1 MPTAHHLSNSP
12 IHSPVAINCFNL
24 QLHMMATP
32 IYQTVILGGGF
43 TGLFTALHL
52 SHRHYP
58 RSVIL
63 IDQND
68 RFCFKP
74 LLYEYFSGEMDAE
87 QVVPRY
93 EELLNRSGIIF
104 VQGSVESIDLPQ
116 RQVQLIG
123 GDCYGYS
130 NLVLAL
136 GSVTG
141 YFGVEGAQQHA
152 LPFRTQQDAIAIDRR
167 LRDCLQRALQ
177 LPDQESRRRL
187 LTTVV
192 VGGGPSG
199 VEMAATLADF
209 VPQWYAAM
217 GGRPDE
223 VRIVLV
229 NHGELLEGDVNHQ
242 LRATAEQALQE
253 RTVPVEVLIGA
264 KVVRIDVG
272 HLTYQRHDREEV
284 LAAGT
289 IIWTTGTSPHPLIQ
303 SLPIAEQNRDR
314 HGRLSVTPTLQLPDF
329 PEVFA
334 GGDCAMDLQPE
345 SGRGPAY
352 EPAETPKQSTS
363 AEQHHSNPQPL
374 PPTAQVAYQQGAAI
388 AHNLRA
394 LALGYDLKPAR
405 VNLRG
410 TLLKLGLNN
419 SAANIF
425 DTIEV
430 TGETGHLIRQGTYL
444 ELLPTPIH
452 NFKAT
457 TDWLKNEIVE
467 RYHPNSLKQLVKAA
481 GVVGGVVAGTV
492 LAKRVARSLS
502 EDQ

>member
-1 MPTAHHLSNSP
+1 
-12 IHSPVAINCFNL
+12 
-24 QLHMMATP
+24 MATP
-32 IYQTVILGGGF
+32 TYQTVILGGGF

-52 SHRHYP
+52 SHQHYP

-74 LLYEYFSGEMDAE
+74 LLYEYFSGEMDAK
-87 QVVPRY
+87 QVTPRY
-93 EELLNRSGIIF
+93 EELLQQSGVIF
-104 VQGSVESIDLPQ
+104 VQGSVKSIDLQQ
-116 RQVQLIG
+116 RQIQLAN
-123 GDCYGYS
+123 GDHYGYS

-141 YFGVEGAQQHA
+141 YFGVEGAKENA
-152 LPFRTQQDAIAIDRR
+152 LPFRSQDDAIALDRH
-167 LRDCLQRALQ
+167 LRDRLQQATQLQ
-177 LPDQESRRRL
+177 DAASRRRL

-199 VEMAATLADF
+199 VEMVATLADF
-209 VPQWYAAM
+209 LPQWYAEL
-217 GGRPDE
+217 GGNAEEIR
-223 VRIVLV
+223 VLLV
-229 NHGELLEGDVNHQ
+229 NHGELLEGDVNSQ
-242 LRATAEQALQE
+242 LRTAAKQALQE
-253 RTVPVEVLIGA
+253 RTVPVEVIIGA
-264 KVVRIDVG
+264 KVTAIHPDR
-272 HLTYQRHDREEV
+272 LEYQRNDQTEI
-284 LAAGT
+284 LGAGT
-289 IIWTTGTSPHPLIQ
+289 IVWTAGTNTHPLIK
-303 SLPIAEQNRDR
+303 SLPIADEHRDK
-314 HGRLSVTPTLQLPDF
+314 HGRLSVTPTLKLPDF

-345 SGRGPAY
+345 SGSGDEY
-352 EPAETPKQSTS
+352 EPTEHQLEQSTS
-363 AEQHHSNPQPL
+363 AENHHPNPKPL

-394 LALGYDLKPAR
+394 LALGYALEPAR

-430 TGETGHLIRQGTYL
+430 TGEVGHLIRQGAYL

-457 TDWLKNEIVE
+457 TEWLKDEVVE
-467 RYHPNSLKQLVKAA
+467 HYHPNSLKQVVKAA
-481 GVVGGVVAGTV
+481 GVVGGIVVGA
-492 LAKRVARSLS
+492 AIARRIARSLS
-502 EDQ
+502 DDR

>member
-1 MPTAHHLSNSP
+1 
-12 IHSPVAINCFNL
+12 
-24 QLHMMATP
+24 MATP

-52 SHRHYP
+52 SHQYYP

-74 LLYEYFSGEMDAE
+74 LLYEYFSGEMDAQ

-93 EELLNRSGIIF
+93 EELLHRSGVIF
-104 VQGSVESIDLPQ
+104 VKGRAESINLQQ
-116 RQVQLIG
+116 RQIYLMG
-123 GDCYGYS
+123 GDCYSYS

-141 YFGVEGAQQHA
+141 YFGVDGAREHA
-152 LPFRTQQDAIAIDRR
+152 LPFRTQEDAIAIDRH
-167 LRDCLQRALQ
+167 LRDRLQRAIQLQ
-177 LPDQESRRRL
+177 DLESRRHL

-209 VPQWYAAM
+209 LPQWYTELGGNAAEI
-217 GGRPDE
+217 R
-223 VRIVLV
+223 VVLV
-229 NHGELLEGDVNHQ
+229 NHGELLEGDVNSQ
-242 LRATAEQALQE
+242 LRTIATQALQE
-253 RTVPVEVLIGA
+253 RTVPVEVMIGA
-264 KVVRIDVG
+264 KVTAIQPDY
-272 HLTYQRHDREEV
+272 LEYQQNGQIAT
-284 LAAGT
+284 LKAGT
-289 IIWTTGTSPHPLIQ
+289 IIWTTGTNTHPLIK
-303 SLPIAEQNRDR
+303 SLPILDAHRDK

-345 SGRGPAY
+345 SGIGDEY
-352 EPAETPKQSTS
+352 EPAEHQSGQSTS
-363 AEQHHSNPQPL
+363 AEAHHPNPKPL

-388 AHNLRA
+388 AYNLRA
-394 LALGYDLKPAR
+394 LALGYALKPAK
-405 VNLRG
+405 VDLRG
-410 TLLKLGLNN
+410 TLLKLGLHN

-425 DTIEV
+425 DRIEV
-430 TGETGHLIRQGTYL
+430 TGEAGHLLRQGTYL

-457 TDWLKNEIVE
+457 TEWLKDEVIE
-467 RYHPNSLKQLVKAA
+467 RYHPNGLKQMIQAA
-481 GVVGGVVAGTV
+481 GVVGGVLVGA
-492 LAKRVARSLS
+492 AIARRVARSLS
-502 EDQ
+502 DDR